1 MKIAAIIQARMG
13 STRFPGK
20 IMKEIKGKSLLEH
33 QIERI
38 RKSKKIDQIIIATS
52 VKESEQPIVTL
63 CEKLSIPYFRGSEQD
78 VLERYYE
85 TAKHYKVDVI
95 IRLTSDC
102 PIIDPTVI
110 DAVVNKYLEHAL
122 ATSYVSNTIER
133 SFPRGL
139 DVEVFS
145 FEALEKAHLTATL
158 EAERE
163 HVTAYMYT
171 NQSDIKVANFKGKID
186 YSNNRW
192 TVDTSDDFK
201 LIELIINELY
211 NPEEIFLLEDVIA
224 VLMENPDWKKIN
236 NHVEQKKP

>member
-1 MKIAAIIQARMG
+1 MKIAAIIQARME
-13 STRFPGK
+13 STRLPGK

-52 VKESEQPIVTL
+52 VKESEQPIVAL
-63 CEKLSIPYFRGSEQD
+63 CEKLRIPYFRGSEQD

-85 TAKHYKVDVI
+85 TAKHYGVDVVV
-95 IRLTSDC
+95 RLTSDC
-102 PIIDPTVI
+102 PIIDPVVI
-110 DAVVNKYLEHAL
+110 DAIVYKYLEL
-122 ATSYVSNTIER
+122 SSVTSYVSNTIER

-145 FEALEKAHLTATL
+145 FEALEKAHITATL

-163 HVTAYMYT
+163 HVTAYMYS
-171 NQSDIKVANFKGKID
+171 NKSDIKVANFKGEFD

-211 NPEEIFLLEDVIA
+211 NPAEIFLLADVIA
-224 VLMENPDWKKIN
+224 LLMENPDWKKIN
-236 NHVEQKKP
+236 NHVEQKKL